1 MRAVRRDSSAAF
13 PIPGRR
19 AADTRTRATP
29 AIASRSPCSARAA
42 MPSRRAGTFLSL
54 PPAWMARSK
63 APRASPAN
71 RCKRRTNLRRGDL
84 ATARALLLVLAT
96 CIAGNAA
103 AVELILPPGASVTIL
118 DAEDPAVRIV
128 MTAPPDKALDL
139 SELLTLKPEESVRS
153 IVTRFQASYAGSMSR
168 NPDGSITLGPSG
180 PAQTR
185 APTPGLAGG
194 GLARNGAQWMIQPRA
209 PQAAV

>member
-1 MRAVRRDSSAAF
+1 M
-13 PIPGRR
+13 
-19 AADTRTRATP
+19 
-29 AIASRSPCSARAA
+29 
-42 MPSRRAGTFLSL
+42 
-54 PPAWMARSK
+54 
-63 APRASPAN
+63 
-71 RCKRRTNLRRGDL
+71 
-84 ATARALLLVLAT
+84 LAT

-194 GLARNGAQWMIQPRA
+194 VLVRNGDKWMLHPGEQQ
-209 PQAAV
+209 QAAAQPPQPAPAQQGTQRQIYKAGVTREQAERDIAECRKVSEKATNPLMSAADKATSFNNAMYSCLRSFGYEIRG